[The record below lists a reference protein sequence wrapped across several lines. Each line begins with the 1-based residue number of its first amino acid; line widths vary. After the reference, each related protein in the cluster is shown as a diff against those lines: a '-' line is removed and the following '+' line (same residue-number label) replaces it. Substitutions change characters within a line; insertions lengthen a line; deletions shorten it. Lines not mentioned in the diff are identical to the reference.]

1 VDDREVLY
9 LALPFLVL
17 LFVIGGFLLVYGRGR
32 LEDRPWWGNPLLWL
46 TMCVVLVV
54 LGVFVWP
61 GLFGGMFLF
70 LPFVWVW
77 RPRRQPPV
85 DPRTNGH
92 ARRDGPVR

>member
-1 VDDREVLY
+1 MNEDRILY
-9 LALPFLVL
+9 LALPFLVM
-17 LFVIGGFLLVYGRGR
+17 LFVIGGFLLVWS
-32 LEDRPWWGNPLLWL
+32 L
-46 TMCVVLVV
+46 

-77 RPRRQPPV
+77 RPRRPPPV

-92 ARRDGPVR
+92 ARSDR

>member
-1 VDDREVLY
+1 MDQDRILY
-9 LALPFLVL
+9 LALPFLVM
-17 LFVIGGFLLVYGRGR
+17 LFVIGGFLLVWSRGR
-32 LEDRPWWGNPLLWL
+32 LDDRPWWANPLLWL
-46 TMCVVLVV
+46 TVCVVFVL

-77 RPRRQPPV
+77 RPRRPPPV

-92 ARRDGPVR
+92 ARSDH